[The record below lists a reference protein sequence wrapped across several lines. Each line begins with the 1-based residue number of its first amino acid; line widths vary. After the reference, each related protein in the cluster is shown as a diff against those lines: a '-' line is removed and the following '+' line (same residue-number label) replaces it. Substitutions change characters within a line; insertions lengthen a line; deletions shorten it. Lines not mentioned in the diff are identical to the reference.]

1 MAERKQKSGGEGPE
15 SGGEAQDE
23 DRKRT
28 RAERRGAGGG
38 RRRAGRRKQAAAGDQ
53 ATRADRP
60 EARGARRQRERTV
73 SEEAPVNTAELES
86 RLSRIEEAVA
96 HQSERSEELLGK
108 LDEVLHEARKSA
120 RHPKSAAAQEED
132 EQSK

>member
-28 RAERRGAGGG
+28 RAERRGAGGQ
-38 RRRAGRRKQAAAGDQ
+38 RRAGRRKQAAAGDQ
-53 ATRADRP
+53 ATRADRR

-120 RHPKSAAAQEED
+120 RHAKSAAAQEED
-132 EQSK
+132 